1 MDRQQKP
8 QFTNERGAVMQLLDL
23 VNLFLKIYLSWLGDT
38 KERIVMG
45 TDNVEGLTEELVLNS
60 LAPNIQ
66 EFYYN
71 VDLYST
77 FLHFATGF
85 NLK

>member
-1 MDRQQKP
+1 
-8 QFTNERGAVMQLLDL
+8 MQLLDL

-71 VDLYST
+71 VDPYST